1 MCAATAPSSP
11 RCTTWSAGSNDA
23 AAALIT
29 PAEAATP
36 VLALARTN
44 GAAILTTDLVE
55 RLDAANP
62 YFLVILAEAGGAE
75 TGGAGLVA
83 AVDVVTGEVIS
94 SARLERVERHRLPG
108 KAEAIARAAYAD
120 DAAARR
126 VWAPSRAT
134 RSPFYPL
141 WELTAGSGRV
151 YVDMSGTVWPAP
163 LESGRG

>member
-11 RCTTWSAGSNDA
+11 RCTTWSAGSSDA
-23 AAALIT
+23 AAALIP
-29 PAEAATP
+29 PAEAAARA
-36 VLALARTN
+36 LALARTN

-55 RLDAANP
+55 RLDAGNP
-62 YFLVILAEAGGAE
+62 YFLVMLAEAGGA
-75 TGGAGLVA
+75 GLIA
-83 AVDVVTGEVIS
+83 AVDAVTGEVTS

-108 KAEAIARAAYAD
+108 KAEAIARAAYPD
-120 DAAARR
+120 DAVARR
-126 VWAPSRAT
+126 VWAPSRAS

-141 WELTAGSGRV
+141 WELTAGSKRV

>member
-11 RCTTWSAGSNDA
+11 RCTIWSAGSNDA

-55 RLDAANP
+55 RLDAGNP
-62 YFLVILAEAGGAE
+62 YFLVILAE

-83 AVDVVTGEVIS
+83 AVDAVTGEVIS

-151 YVDMSGTVWPAP
+151 YVDMSGKVWPAP
-163 LESGRG
+163 LETIRD